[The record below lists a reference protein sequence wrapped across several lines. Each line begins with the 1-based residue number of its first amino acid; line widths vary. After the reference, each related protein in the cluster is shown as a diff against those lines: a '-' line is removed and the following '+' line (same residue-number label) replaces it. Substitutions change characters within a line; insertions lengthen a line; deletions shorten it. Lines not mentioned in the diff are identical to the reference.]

1 MHDAPHID
9 FEAYF
14 HVVFLTG
21 AGISV
26 ASVIRPYRG
35 PGGLWND
42 ETLVK
47 FSDIETF
54 WSRPGEVW
62 DFWRKTREVVLAARP
77 NPAHLSLARLEGSRP
92 VGSSFTLITQNI
104 DGLHLSAGSGEVVE
118 YHGNVMRTRCS
129 NEGCDLEPFRDEAVS
144 GDLPLC
150 PRCGAVLRPD
160 IVMFG
165 EAIPAEARR
174 RAAEALRSC
183 DLFVAVGSSGTV
195 YPASTFVD
203 EAKSA
208 GARTIYVNLQPLDS
222 LGGRGAFDEEYLG
235 KAEELLPRMLAIRP

>member
-1 MHDAPHID
+1 MNDAPHID
-9 FEAYF
+9 FDAYS

-21 AGISV
+21 AGVSV
-26 ASVIRPYRG
+26 ASGIRPYRG

-42 ETLVK
+42 ETLVQ
-47 FSDIETF
+47 FSDIDTF
-54 WSRPGEVW
+54 LRRPREVW
-62 DFWRKTREVVLAARP
+62 DFWRRTREVVLAARP
-77 NPAHLSLARLEGSRP
+77 NSAHEALARFEASRRN
-92 VGSSFTLITQNI
+92 SSRFTLITQNI
-104 DGLHLSAGSGEVVE
+104 DGLHLTAGSREVVE

-129 NEGCDLEPFRDEAVS
+129 NEDCDLEPFHDEAVA

-165 EAIPAEARR
+165 EAIPIEARMR
-174 RAAEALRSC
+174 TDGALRSC
-183 DLFVAVGSSGTV
+183 DLFVAVGTSGTV

-203 EAKSA
+203 EAKGH
-208 GARTIYVNLQPLDS
+208 GARTIYVNLQTLGA

-235 KAEELLPRMLAIRP
+235 KAEELLPRMFLTSP